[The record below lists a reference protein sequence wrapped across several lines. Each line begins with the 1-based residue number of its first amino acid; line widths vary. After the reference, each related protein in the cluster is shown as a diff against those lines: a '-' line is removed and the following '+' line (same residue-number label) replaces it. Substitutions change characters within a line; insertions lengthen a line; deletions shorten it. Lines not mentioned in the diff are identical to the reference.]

1 MKCKSIY
8 DAITRNEIKR
18 INTKTAED
26 YDNDRFG
33 RGSSRQQST
42 SVLDILD
49 NCNTN
54 VFHLSFDSLLQIIFS
69 DDANIGSDLQLFLSN
84 SKKNLSQYA
93 MLTNRLFLPTLST
106 SNTVKIT

>member
-8 DAITRNEIKR
+8 DSITRNEIKR

-26 YDNDRFG
+26 G
-33 RGSSRQQST
+33 KIGGSRQQPT

-69 DDANIGSDLQLFLSN
+69 DDDNIGSDLQLFLSN

-93 MLTNRLFLPTLST
+93 MLANRLFLPTLST